1 MARLDEGYVSGR
13 DLKAAY
19 YIGIMSGTSLDGI
32 DAVLADFEASRPVLL
47 DTFYLPYPRKLRE
60 QLKELHFPGH
70 DELHR
75 AATLG
80 NQLACHYA
88 EAVAGLLRKSSIAPH
103 EVVAI
108 GCHGQTIRHC
118 PQSGAGYTIQ
128 LCNSPLLVELAGI
141 KVVSDFRNR
150 DIAAGGQG
158 APLVPAFHQAL
169 FADPLIH
176 RVIVNI
182 GGISNLTDL
191 PRSGNVTGFDCGPG
205 NAMMDEWCAR
215 HTGKAYDEDGKWAA
229 AGKLIPAL
237 LEKLLALPFFS
248 LAPPK
253 SVSRELFSP
262 IWLEGYLKGEENPAD
277 VQATLLELT
286 VTGIA
291 RCILDYC
298 GDAAEIYVCGG
309 GARNAQLISRLQTA
323 LPGRKVTLTDSL
335 GVDADWLEAF
345 AFAWLARQ
353 VIHGMPGNIPS
364 VTGAKG
370 PRLLGAIYPA

>member
-1 MARLDEGYVSGR
+1 
-13 DLKAAY
+13 
-19 YIGIMSGTSLDGI
+19 MSGTSLDGI
-32 DAVLADFEASRPVLL
+32 DVALADFDAASPLL
-47 DTFYLPYPRKLRE
+47 SHTFYLPYPEKLRS

-80 NQLACHYA
+80 NQLADHYA
-88 EAVAGLLRKSSIAPH
+88 HAVAGLLSESGIKPQ

-108 GCHGQTIRHC
+108 GCHGQTVRHC
-118 PQSGAGYTIQ
+118 PQAGAGYTIQ
-128 LCNSPLLVELAGI
+128 LCNSPLLVELTGI
-141 KVVSDFRNR
+141 RVVSDFRNR

-169 FADPLIH
+169 FADPHRH

-191 PRSGNVTGFDCGPG
+191 PRTGDVIGFDCGPG

-215 HTGKAYDEDGKWAA
+215 HTGKAYDEGGMWAA
-229 AGKLIPAL
+229 TGKMSPVL

-248 LAPPK
+248 LPPPK
-253 SVSRELFSP
+253 SVSRELFSTT
-262 IWLEGYLKGEENPAD
+262 WLEGYLKGDESPAD

-286 VTGIA
+286 VHGIA
-291 RCILDYC
+291 RAILDYC
-298 GDAAEIYVCGG
+298 GDAAEIYLCGG
-309 GARNAQLISRLQTA
+309 GARNGTLVACLQA
-323 LPGRKVTLTDSL
+323 VLPGKKVALTDSL

-353 VIHGMPGNIPS
+353 VIIGLPGNIPS

-370 PRLLGAIYPA
+370 ARLLGAIYPA